1 MTTEEFNKYMPRLGA
16 YLYACNAVEAVNN
29 QTGNTVIISEREC
42 VALAC
47 GVNAAHVIS
56 FLTPNKPVDTM
67 TDEDI
72 ARDAESIFKSLADLY
87 ELLEAES
94 GDK

>member
-16 YLYACNAVEAVNN
+16 YLYECNAVEAVNN
-29 QTGNTVIISEREC
+29 QKN
-42 VALAC
+42 
-47 GVNAAHVIS
+47 
-56 FLTPNKPVDTM
+56 
-67 TDEDI
+67 
-72 ARDAESIFKSLADLY
+72 LADLY